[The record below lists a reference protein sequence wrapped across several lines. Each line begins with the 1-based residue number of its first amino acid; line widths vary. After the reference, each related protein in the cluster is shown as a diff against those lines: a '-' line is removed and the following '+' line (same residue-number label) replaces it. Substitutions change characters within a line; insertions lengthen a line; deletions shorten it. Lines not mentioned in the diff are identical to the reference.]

1 MIFIILILYGMIA
14 GIFISKKKIK
24 MSQAILPMISFAIL
38 SSVAL
43 GQNYTA
49 SLIPEANDGIGIT
62 NFLAKFLLP
71 DDYWTKEMFLSKFEL
86 YLGLSIALTVLYF
99 ILVVVEQMKRNVN

>member
-99 ILVVVEQMKRNVN
+99 ILVVVEQMKRNVK

>member
-1 MIFIILILYGMIA
+1 MIFIILILYGIIA

-99 ILVVVEQMKRNVN
+99 ILVVVEQMKRNVK